1 MKKILS
7 MAALALTSVVM
18 FTACEDDR
26 DSNPTLTQ
34 PTTFVLNKPAVGEG
48 VVDLAQSSVISLS
61 WSQPEGY
68 TDKDAP
74 VVATY
79 SIQLSTKGSFETAY
93 DADAEDNSAADYI
106 ALDETTTSCTHN
118 LPAADVATAL
128 QKLNRW
134 AEMEVPAVSEL
145 FVRVKSVVLDAS
157 SNEYFPIYSNPVS
170 LKVAPYYVEL
180 KNATPIMWYLV
191 GNMFGAKWGSVIG
204 ESALP
209 MFLVP
214 GYEYDKK
221 TGEGTIQ
228 YLNYFITD
236 DYKDNGESDLAGWK
250 IQPSD
255 FNWDYG
261 MTGNSGKKGEIIY
274 RNKGAD
280 GGHILAPENG
290 YYLVTMD
297 TKTLTAKMEKQD
309 IAPAVLTSMGISGA
323 FNGWDETPM
332 LPYNKEGV
340 ENHAWYYVLT
350 VTEDLCTDGVCGFKF
365 RPNGEWEGFGSV
377 KNAVNYCG
385 MAGSGEDLG
394 LPVGKYCISYNDISH
409 EFSIIVL
416 Q

>member
-79 SIQLSTKGSFETAY
+79 SIQLSTKGSFGTAY

-134 AEMEVPAVSEL
+134 AETEVPAVSEL

-221 TGEGTIQ
+221 AGEGTIQ

-309 IAPAVLTSMGISGA
+309 ITPKVLDKMGISGA
-323 FNGWDETPM
+323 FNGWEFEAM
-332 LPYNKEGV
+332 LPYNSEGV
-340 ENHAWYYVLT
+340 ENHAWYYVLE
-350 VTEDLCTDGVCGFKF
+350 VTPDVCTDGVCGFKF
-365 RPNGEWEGFGSV
+365 RPNEEWKGYGSV
-377 KNAVNYCG
+377 KNAVNYVG
-385 MAGSGEDLG
+385 VAGDGEDLG
-394 LPVGKYCISYNDISH
+394 LPVGKYCISYNDING
-409 EFSIIVL
+409 EFSIVAL
-416 Q
+416 

>member
-7 MAALALTSVVM
+7 MAALALTAVVM

-34 PTTFVLNKPAVGEG
+34 PTSFVLNKPAVGEG
-48 VVDLAQSSVISLS
+48 VVDLAQSKGIALS

-68 TDKDAP
+68 TDMEAP

-93 DADAEDNSAADYI
+93 DAESDDNSAADFI
-106 ALDETTTSCTHN
+106 ALDETTTSCTFS
-118 LPAADVATAL
+118 LSASDVATML

-134 AEMEVPAVSEL
+134 PESEVPAVSEL
-145 FVRVKSVVLDAS
+145 FVRVKSVILDAS
-157 SNEYFPIYSNPVS
+157 SNEYFPIFSNPVS

-180 KNATPIMWYLV
+180 KNATPVMWYLV
-191 GNMFGAKWGSVIG
+191 GNMFGGKWGSVIG

-228 YLNYFITD
+228 YLNYFLTD
-236 DYKDNGESDLAGWK
+236 DYKDNNESDLAGWK
-250 IQPSD
+250 IQPAD

-274 RNKGAD
+274 RDKGGD

-297 TKTLTAKMEKQD
+297 TKTLKAKMEKQD
-309 IAPAVLTSMGISGA
+309 ITPKVLDKMGISGA
-323 FNGWDETPM
+323 FNGWEFEDM

-340 ENHAWYYVLT
+340 ENHVWYYVLD
-350 VTEDLCTDGVCGFKF
+350 VTPDVCTDGVCGFKF
-365 RPNGEWEGFGSV
+365 RPNEEWKGYGSV
-377 KNAVNYCG
+377 KNAVNYVG
-385 MAGSGEDLG
+385 VSGDGEDLG
-394 LPVGKYCISYNDISH
+394 LPVGKYCISYNDING
-409 EFSIIVL
+409 EFSIVAL
-416 Q
+416 

>member
-7 MAALALTSVVM
+7 MAALALTPVVM

-79 SIQLSTKGSFETAY
+79 SIQLSTKGSFGTAY

-134 AEMEVPAVSEL
+134 AETEVPAVSEL